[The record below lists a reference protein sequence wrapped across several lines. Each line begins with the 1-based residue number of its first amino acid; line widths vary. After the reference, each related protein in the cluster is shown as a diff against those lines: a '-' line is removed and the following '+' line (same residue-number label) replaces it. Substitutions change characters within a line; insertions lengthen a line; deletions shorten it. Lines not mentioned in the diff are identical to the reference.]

1 MNLRRYDEYMIM
13 NMLIFDRS
21 YDNIMI
27 LSYDKVM
34 IAQITLD
41 YNRFSKTQY

>member
-21 YDNIMI
+21 NDNIMI
-27 LSYDKVM
+27 LSCDKVM
-34 IAQITLD
+34 IAQITLGYD
-41 YNRFSKTQY
+41 CSS